1 MNRPRTLQDIPR
13 RGEMVPVGPN
23 ETLMTVQTVDGAGLP
38 VVGEGRLDDPETY
51 RQRMALL
58 EQRLPR
64 YAEVLD
70 ELDELSID
78 MGGIGESLPRRQVA

>member
-23 ETLMTVQTVDGAGLP
+23 ETLMTVQIVDGAGLP